1 VGTLTGLNVNGATTI
16 GTAGT
21 STNVTMYSNNVQ
33 VIGSGT
39 GSTTAFQVQN
49 TAGTAVVGVDTT
61 NNKLTVNGSQT
72 ISAAT
77 DGKVFQVQNSLDGN
91 VLSVNSATVN
101 LASNPGAEVSGTFSS
116 VWLPYGSATITR
128 DTVTTAAGL
137 ASAKA
142 VTSAA
147 SSGAKNVLTN
157 TLAQSTTYLASF
169 SIMSATP
176 ASDYYAAYLYN
187 GTAVDTGTGYAQ
199 SCYLASYSV
208 TNSWTKIN
216 CYFTTSTSNTPTAAN
231 AFAVYSLTTG
241 RTFYVD
247 NMSIVPQTTS
257 TPLNVSQVQIGGT
270 AGSGLT
276 LLTLDT
282 AAAPPTTSTTTS
294 ALLGSMYYDTTAGA
308 LQCYGSGGWGA
319 CGVSPNVGVNLI
331 PEYAGAVLNGSI
343 WPGNNVGTLTS
354 DICSYSLNINRVAP
368 AEVVCSGT
376 TDDYNYYRWTSP
388 QANSQT
394 YGIFVR
400 SQLPATFKTFGSDI
414 SLKGR
419 TTSTASNAGSGVAN
433 GVRFSMFRANGTQCG
448 ATTTVTTATNTWAT
462 GSILM
467 STANACGFTAGE
479 VVTFRIDVTSSNKSI
494 AYASNLSF
502 LTIGK

>member
-1 VGTLTGLNVNGATTI
+1 
-16 GTAGT
+16 
-21 STNVTMYSNNVQ
+21 
-33 VIGSGT
+33 
-39 GSTTAFQVQN
+39 
-49 TAGTAVVGVDTT
+49 
-61 NNKLTVNGSQT
+61 
-72 ISAAT
+72 
-77 DGKVFQVQNSLDGN
+77 
-91 VLSVNSATVN
+91 

-116 VWLPYGSATITR
+116 AWLPYGSATITR

-319 CGVSPNVGVNLI
+319 CGVSPNIGVNLI
-331 PEYAGAVLNGSI
+331 PEYAYMVN
-343 WPGNNVGTLTS
+343 TLLLMV
-354 DICSYSLNINRVAP
+354 IL
-368 AEVVCSGT
+368 
-376 TDDYNYYRWTSP
+376 
-388 QANSQT
+388 
-394 YGIFVR
+394 GIVKLVIILFR
-400 SQLPATFKTFGSDI
+400 RNK
-414 SLKGR
+414 
-419 TTSTASNAGSGVAN
+419 NAG
-433 GVRFSMFRANGTQCG
+433 T
-448 ATTTVTTATNTWAT
+448 
-462 GSILM
+462 
-467 STANACGFTAGE
+467 
-479 VVTFRIDVTSSNKSI
+479 
-494 AYASNLSF
+494 Y
-502 LTIGK
+502 